1 MSWRSWFARPE
12 PAAAPTPAAPRTAF
26 LGAYGYGNLGDE
38 LCLIEAMQ
46 AFPGEDA
53 HALSVDADWTRRC
66 VPALTGC
73 FATGEALLALNPS
86 RIVFGGGMVG
96 VTSALRTWLPW
107 MARAERQGAEVHFHN
122 LGVGRLKE
130 VEAWL
135 DEAARGVIERLGTF
149 TVRDHLA
156 VEYFAEAGIARLP
169 AITHFPECNIAPDP
183 ALADRLLPQG
193 MPLLGLSIIPTP
205 MMKACLELE
214 APRIRALLAEF
225 AGHAVVP
232 IVSTVHRYS
241 SEEDDLAGVT
251 QFLHDF
257 LPEGRIA
264 APQLLDRS
272 FWHQELTPR
281 RLKGIIGRLDTLITQ
296 RKHNAVHA
304 IGSGV
309 RVIGL
314 HPLEDNSLRRTFIAL
329 QHRLRPGSRC
339 IGLLP
344 TSWRAA

>member
-1 MSWRSWFARPE
+1 MTRPP
-12 PAAAPTPAAPRTAF
+12 PAAVPRRAAF

-46 AFPGEDA
+46 AFPEEEA

-66 VPALTGC
+66 VPGLAGC
-73 FATGEALLALNPS
+73 FTTGEAMLALDPA

-96 VTSALRTWLPW
+96 VTSALRAWLPW
-107 MARAERQGAEVHFHN
+107 MARAERQGAVIHFHN

-130 VEAWL
+130 VEDWL
-135 DEAARGVIERLGTF
+135 DAEAHGVIDRSASF

-169 AITHFPECNIAPDP
+169 AITHFPECDIAPDRS
-183 ALADRLLPQG
+183 LADSLLPQG
-193 MPLLGLSIIPTP
+193 RPLLGLSIIPTP
-205 MMKACLELE
+205 MMKACLALE
-214 APRIRALLAEF
+214 GPRIRALLAEF
-225 AGHAVVP
+225 ADHSVVP

-251 QFLHDF
+251 QFLRDF
-257 LPEGRIA
+257 LPEARIA
-264 APQLLDRS
+264 APALLDRA
-272 FWHQELTPR
+272 FWHRELTPR

-304 IGSGV
+304 IGSGI

-329 QHRLRPGSRC
+329 QHRLQPGSRC